1 MGLYLS
7 NGINKMH
14 KIEPNEVVLAKVKY
28 FFTGAIFGIFFLTII
43 LTIFGINPLQV
54 DKKWIREAISHG
66 AAHYEVNTN
75 GVVSLKWNR

>member
-1 MGLYLS
+1 MQKSEL
-7 NGINKMH
+7 
-14 KIEPNEVVLAKVKY
+14 NELVLAKVKY

-75 GVVSLKWNR
+75 GVVSLKWNK

>member
-1 MGLYLS
+1 MQKS
-7 NGINKMH
+7 
-14 KIEPNEVVLAKVKY
+14 EPNEVVLAKIEY
-28 FFTGAIFGIFFLTII
+28 FFIGAIFGIFFLTII

-75 GVVSLKWNR
+75 GVVSLKWNK

>member
-1 MGLYLS
+1 MQKSEL
-7 NGINKMH
+7 
-14 KIEPNEVVLAKVKY
+14 NELVLAKVKY

-66 AAHYEVNTN
+66 AAHYEVDTN
-75 GVVSLKWNR
+75 GIVSFKWNK